1 MRQIIKGIR
10 LYRDHP
16 DKRNLQDAPAIW
28 RAGTTTLRDYNPSA
42 TNAPIILVIPSLI
55 NRYTILDLDKDLSF
69 LRTLA
74 AQGFRP
80 LLVDWDAPGESEA
93 GFTLDDYVLRRLVPT
108 LELAAQWQSH
118 DETRPAPCH
127 VLGYCM
133 GGLLSL
139 ALAALRP
146 ELVSTLTLLATP
158 WDFHQ
163 PDPAIG
169 PRFLD
174 IAHQVEP
181 ALEALGLLPVDMIQT
196 LFASFQPLQVPTKF
210 ASFAQLDPAS
220 DKARHFV
227 LLEDWLN
234 DGVPLTA
241 PVARACFRELYGCN
255 LSGQSRWEIGG
266 VTVEPRALDH
276 PAFIVAPGR
285 DRIVPPE
292 STLPLASLLPNA
304 TLIEPMTGHIGII
317 ASRSAPALVWEPY
330 LDWLKSHSLA
340 QNAPRLPAS
349 ASASAAAAA
358 IGR

>member
-1 MRQIIKGIR
+1 MRQVIKGIR

-16 DKRNLQDAPAIW
+16 AKRSLPDAPAIW

-42 TNAPIILVIPSLI
+42 KNAPIILVIPSLI

-74 AQGFRP
+74 SQGFRP
-80 LLVDWDAPGESEA
+80 LLVDWDAPGETET
-93 GFTLDDYVLRRLVPT
+93 GFTLDDYVLRRLIPT

-118 DETRPAPCH
+118 DETCPAPCH

-133 GGLLSL
+133 GGLLAI
-139 ALAALRP
+139 ALATLRP
-146 ELVSTLTLLATP
+146 ELVKTITLLATP

-163 PDPAIG
+163 PDPKIG
-169 PRFLD
+169 PKFLD
-174 IAHQVEP
+174 IAHQVESM
-181 ALEALGLLPVDMIQT
+181 LNALGYLPVDMIQT
-196 LFASFQPLQVPTKF
+196 LFASFQPLQVPIKF
-210 ASFAQLDPAS
+210 ANFGKLDPTS
-220 DKARHFV
+220 GKARHFA

-255 LSGQSRWEIGG
+255 LSGQSRWKIGG
-266 VTVEPRALDH
+266 VTIEPRALDQ
-276 PAFIVAPGR
+276 PAYIVAPGK

-292 STLPLASLLPNA
+292 STLPLANLLPNA

-317 ASRSAPALVWEPY
+317 ASRSAPSLVWDPY
-330 LDWLKSHSLA
+330 IAWLQEHSA
-340 QNAPRLPAS
+340 KQTEKVAKI
-349 ASASAAAAA
+349 AA
-358 IGR
+358 G